1 MQGHDIQIT
10 TTELNHSSSGF
21 QFPLC
26 FHSVLIWTLSFHSDC
41 LLKFYES
48 LQLTCFAIVTE
59 VHHWNN
65 HTNLWMLL
73 IESFFNSIAGKHQ
86 SQSNYGFLLLRFVA
100 EMCKSL
106 KYPPTIWNTKAP
118 CITILSR
125 PFNLHPGKWF
135 EGYLV
140 KSTYFFQGGKSTW
153 DFLGHAT
160 HFFYF
165 PWKK

>member
-1 MQGHDIQIT
+1 MWWCSPSGRLYKVFQRRKTMQGHDIQIT

-48 LQLTCFAIVTE
+48 LQLSCFANVTE

-118 CITILSR
+118 CITIVARLIC
-125 PFNLHPGKWF
+125 
-135 EGYLV
+135 
-140 KSTYFFQGGKSTW
+140 T
-153 DFLGHAT
+153 LGSDLKGT
-160 HFFYF
+160 L
-165 PWKK
+165 